1 MPVDASRAKLL
12 GLEHQP
18 LVNMLQRLPV
28 ASMLAAAALQTA
40 ASVSA
45 SDDSLRAFACLD
57 EPALQSIVQLCS
69 LELVQQLCAQTQE
82 LRRAYAAMD
91 ASAAAKAAGGGSK
104 FSGSTDLIVG
114 TVGDFHSGLL
124 GRLGQGPS
132 LEFLKGMRRE
142 HCEMPDSNQ
151 EFTTSNYNLCTTPA
165 KEWSYAVD
173 GVRPP
178 AAQLSHGRKIRSI
191 DELMQLDPYAG
202 DPPSKRSDK
211 ETDRLLS
218 ILDSLDERGNG

>member
-1 MPVDASRAKLL
+1 MQGADMPVDDARAKLR
-12 GLEHQP
+12 GFDHQP

-57 EPALQSIVQLCS
+57 EPALQCIVQACS
-69 LELVQQLCAQTQE
+69 LELVQQLCTQTQE

-91 ASAAAKAAGGGSK
+91 ASAAAKADGSGSK
-104 FSGSTDLIVG
+104 FSGANLIVG

-142 HCEMPDSNQ
+142 HCEMLDSNQ
-151 EFTTSNYNLCTTPA
+151 EFTTSNYNLRSTPA
-165 KEWSYAVD
+165 V
-173 GVRPP
+173 V
-178 AAQLSHGRKIRSI
+178 
-191 DELMQLDPYAG
+191 
-202 DPPSKRSDK
+202 
-211 ETDRLLS
+211 
-218 ILDSLDERGNG
+218 